1 MNNYIETCTS
11 QKVIDNSIQKFS
23 VLSETLILYQY
34 FLNVR
39 KKQLNS
45 LLSNGLTTGAEAIEF
60 IISILKS
67 LAIPVI

>member
-11 QKVIDNSIQKFS
+11 QKVIDNSIQDFY

-45 LLSNGLTTGAEAIEF
+45 LLGNGLTTGAKANEF
-60 IISILKS
+60 ITV
-67 LAIPVI
+67 VIRL